1 MRLSSSLSGTSK
13 VESAAL
19 ALGFGYLDR
28 FEPFACGTLFGGVFA
43 LAGTAD
49 FEDFGV
55 SDSRLSNPK
64 LCCL

>member
-1 MRLSSSLSGTSK
+1 MRLSSSLSGASK

-19 ALGFGYLDR
+19 ALGFVYLDTL
-28 FEPFACGTLFGGVFA
+28 EPLDCGILFKGVFA

-55 SDSRLSNPK
+55 SDSR
-64 LCCL
+64 